1 MSIRVSILSLGC
13 ARNLVDSE
21 VMLGILKKS
30 GCDIVDI
37 TAGADIAIINTCSF
51 IDEAKKESIDIILD
65 VIGLKVEGKIKKIL
79 IAGCLPQRYGKTLK
93 DEFKEIDGFIGVD
106 GFEKLPV
113 IIRAMVKEHEVTAD
127 IPSKPG
133 FLYNDRSPRIRLT
146 PKHYAY
152 LKISE
157 GCSHKC
163 SFCVIPCVRGRHRSR
178 KMDSVLRE
186 ASALIRSGVK
196 EINLIGQDTTLYG
209 MDLYKRPALAELS
222 RRLAK
227 LKDANPA
234 KGGASWIRLLY
245 THPAHFT
252 DELINVIRDEPAICK
267 YIDLPI
273 QHISDRI
280 LKRMNRGTTKKSII
294 DLLHKIRNNI
304 PGVAIRTSII
314 VGFPGETEKESDEL
328 IDFIKKEKFERLGA
342 FTYSREEGTPAY
354 KFAGQIPEKEKK
366 ARWNEIMKVQR
377 DVSRGNN
384 RELMGKVLD
393 VIIDE
398 KDEAD
403 PNLYLGRSYMDAPEV
418 DGIVY
423 VKSVKRKAKSAKLKI
438 GDFTRVK
445 IIDAY
450 EYDLVGDAL

>member
-1 MSIRVSILSLGC
+1 MPIKVSILSLGC

-21 VMLGILKKS
+21 VMLGILKKT

-37 TAGADIAIINTCSF
+37 TAGADIAIVNTCSF

-65 VIGLKVEGKIKKIL
+65 VIGLKLEGKIKKIL

-106 GFEKLPV
+106 GFEKLPA
-113 IIRAMVKEHEVTAD
+113 IIRALVKENEVTAD
-127 IPSKPG
+127 IPPKPG

-146 PKHYAY
+146 PEHYAY

-186 ASALIRSGVK
+186 AAALIKSGVK

-209 MDLYKRPALAELS
+209 MDLYKRPALAELLK
-222 RRLAK
+222 RLAK
-227 LKDANPA
+227 LKDAR
-234 KGGASWIRLLY
+234 WIRLLY

-252 DELINVIRDEPAICK
+252 DELINVIRDEPVICK
-267 YIDLPI
+267 YIDLPV
-273 QHISDRI
+273 QHISDKI
-280 LKRMNRGTTKKSII
+280 LKKMNRGTTRKSILE
-294 DLLHKIRNNI
+294 LLHKIKKCI
-304 PGVAIRTSII
+304 PDVAIRTSII
-314 VGFPGETEKESDEL
+314 VGFPGETEKELIEL

-342 FTYSREEGTPAY
+342 FTYSREEGTSAY

-377 DVSRGNN
+377 DVSRENN
-384 RELMGKVLD
+384 RELIGKVLD

-398 KDEAD
+398 KDEVD

-423 VKSVKRKAKSAKLKI
+423 VKISKIKYQKSKLKV
-438 GDFTRVK
+438 GEFARVK

>member
-1 MSIRVSILSLGC
+1 MPIKISILSLGC

-37 TAGADIAIINTCSF
+37 AGGADIAIINTCSF

-65 VIGLKVEGKIKKIL
+65 VIGLKNEGKIKKIL
-79 IAGCLPQRYGKTLK
+79 IAGCLPQRYGKILK

-106 GFEKLPV
+106 GFEKLPAV
-113 IIRAMVKEHEVTAD
+113 IKALTKEKRRALI
-127 IPSKPG
+127 IPPKPE
-133 FLYNDRSPRIRLT
+133 FLYDDRAPRIRLT
-146 PKHYAY
+146 PEHYAY

-186 ASALIRSGVK
+186 ASALIKSGVK

-209 MDLYKRPALAELS
+209 MDLYKRPALAELLKK
-222 RRLAK
+222 LAN
-227 LKDANPA
+227 LKGA
-234 KGGASWIRLLY
+234 KWIRLLY

-252 DELINVIRDEPAICK
+252 DELIDVIGDEPAICK

-273 QHISDRI
+273 QHISDKI
-280 LKRMNRGTTKKSII
+280 LKKMNRGTSKQSILE
-294 DLLHKIRNNI
+294 LLHKIRKNI

-314 VGFPGETEKESDEL
+314 VGFPGETEKEFAEL
-328 IDFIKKEKFERLGA
+328 LDFIKKEKFERLGA
-342 FTYSREEGTPAY
+342 FTYSREEGTAAY
-354 KFAGQIPEKEKK
+354 KFGGQIPEKEKK
-366 ARWNEIMKVQR
+366 ARWDEIMKVQQ
-377 DVSRGNN
+377 DVSRENN

-398 KDEAD
+398 KDESD

-423 VKSVKRKAKSAKLKI
+423 VKTSKIKHQKSKLKV
-438 GDFTRVK
+438 GEFARVK
-445 IIDAY
+445 IIDTY
-450 EYDLVGDAL
+450 EYDLVGNAL